1 MKKKMRLVLL
11 TYCLLAFTTGY
22 ARQQSAVVPSSDD
35 VQYVD
40 PYIGSGGHGHVFVG
54 ASVPYGMV
62 QLGPSNIFKGW
73 DWCSGYHYSDNIL
86 IGFSHTHLSGTGCN
100 DLGDI
105 LLMPMNEIHV
115 RRGEQKDISDGY
127 ASTYSHKNEVV
138 RPYYYSVLLDK
149 YQIRAELTATARV
162 GFHRYTYPS
171 GKPSYVMVDLHE
183 GNGDEAYACYARK
196 VDDYTIEGYR
206 YDHGWSPDRKVYFV
220 LKSNTRILKFTAYD
234 NDVPTTYTQLRG
246 KSVKCILDFG
256 RASQVL
262 LKVALSSVSTGNAM
276 ENMESELPGWDF
288 VQTEDAA
295 RSKWNAQLGKVKV
308 RALSDRDRRIFYTSL
323 YHTMIAPSLYCDVNG
338 QYRGMD
344 DMIYADSARANYT
357 TMSLWDTYRAWNP
370 LMTLIEPDLVPHLVN
385 SMLSIYRQQDKLP
398 IWPLWNG
405 ETNCMPG
412 YSSVPVIADAYL
424 KGFTGFNA
432 EDAFEAMK
440 ATATNPDQSGVPY
453 VMKDGFIPADKAGE
467 SVSKAME
474 YAVDDW
480 GIAAMARK
488 MGKKEDAD
496 VFAKRAGYYKN
507 YFNSSIGFMCPRLS
521 DGSWKTPYYPS
532 MAGVRDFTEGNGWQY
547 TFFVPQ
553 DPYGLI
559 RLFGGDK
566 KFTRKLDQFFTNHDS
581 MGPHAQS
588 DITGLIGQYAHGN
601 EPSHHIAY
609 LYTYAGEQ
617 WKTAEKVR
625 YVMDQFYTDQPDGII
640 GNEDCGQMSA
650 WYVLS
655 AMGFYQVN
663 PCDGVFVFGSPVL
676 GKAEMTVG
684 SGRTFTM
691 EAVGNSAENKYIE
704 KAYLNG
710 KPYGKSY
717 ITYEE
722 ILRGGTLKFIMGS
735 KPNKSFGRSR
745 NSRPVVLN
753 RIGNN

>member
-1 MKKKMRLVLL
+1 MMKNIKLL
-11 TYCLLAFTTGY
+11 TLTCCLAVFTTGV
-22 ARQQSAVVPSSDD
+22 ARQNSPNLSSQDYT
-35 VQYVD
+35 QYVD

-62 QLGPSNIFKGW
+62 QLGPSNIYKGW

-86 IGFSHTHLSGTGCN
+86 IGFSHTHLSGTGCS

-105 LLMPMNEIHV
+105 LLMPMNEIHT
-115 RRGEQKDISDGY
+115 RRGEQDDISNGY

-138 RPYYYSVLLDK
+138 SPYYYSVLLDK

-162 GFHRYTYPS
+162 GFHRYTYPA
-171 GKPSYVMVDLHE
+171 GKPSYVLIDLHE
-183 GNGDEAYACYARK
+183 GTSDVAYSCYARK

-220 LKSNTRILKFTAYD
+220 LKSNTKIQKSTLFDDNTPTDRLQLKA
-234 NDVPTTYTQLRG
+234 

-256 RASQVL
+256 RSSQVL
-262 LKVALSSVSTGNAM
+262 LKVALSSVSIDNAR
-276 ENMESELPGWDF
+276 ENMQAELSGWNF
-288 VQTEDAA
+288 GQTEDAA
-295 RSKWNAQLGKVKV
+295 RAEWNARLGRVKAQ
-308 RALSDRDRRIFYTSL
+308 ALNARGRRIFYTSL
-323 YHTMIAPSLYCDVNG
+323 YHTMIDPSLYCDVNG

-344 DMIYADSARANYT
+344 DMIYTDPSKSNYT
-357 TMSLWDTYRAWNP
+357 TLSLWDTYRAWNP
-370 LMTLIEPDLVPHLVN
+370 LMTVVQPEMVPHLVN

-440 ATATNPDQSGVPY
+440 ATATNQDQDGVPY
-453 VMKDGFIPADKAGE
+453 VMKDGFIPADKVGE

-480 GIAAMARK
+480 GIAAMALR
-488 MGKKEDAD
+488 MGKTADAG

-507 YFNSSIGFMCPRLS
+507 YFNSSIDFMCPRLS
-521 DGSWKTPYYPS
+521 DGSWKTPYHPAT
-532 MAGVRDFTEGNGWQY
+532 AGVRDFTEGNGWQY
-547 TFFVPQ
+547 TFFAPQ

-559 RLFGGDK
+559 KLFGGDK
-566 KFTRKLDQFFTNHDS
+566 PFTKKLNQLFSNHDS
-581 MGPHAQS
+581 MGPKAQS

-609 LYTYAGEQ
+609 LYAYAGEQ

-625 YVMDQFYTDQPDGII
+625 YVMDNFYTDRPDGII

-655 AMGFYQVN
+655 AMGLYQVN
-663 PCDGVFVFGSPVL
+663 PSDGVFVFGSPVL
-676 GKAEMTVG
+676 SRAEVKVRG
-684 SGRTFTM
+684 GRTFTM
-691 EAVGNSAENKYIE
+691 EAVGNSTENKYIE

-710 KPYGKSY
+710 KPYSKSY
-717 ITYEE
+717 ITYDD
-722 ILRGGTLKFIMGS
+722 IIKGSTLKFVMGK
-735 KPNKSFGRSR
+735 KPNKNFGKSRS
-745 NSRPVVLN
+745 SRPIVLN
-753 RIGNN
+753 KIGNN

>member
-1 MKKKMRLVLL
+1 MKNIK
-11 TYCLLAFTTGY
+11 LLALTCCLTVFTTGV
-22 ARQQSAVVPSSDD
+22 AKQNSPNLSSQNYT
-35 VQYVD
+35 QYVD

-62 QLGPSNIFKGW
+62 QLGPSNIYKGW

-86 IGFSHTHLSGTGCN
+86 IGFAHTHLSGTGCS

-105 LLMPMNEIHV
+105 LLMPMNEIHTQ
-115 RRGEQKDISDGY
+115 RGEQDDISNGY

-138 RPYYYSVLLDK
+138 SPYYYSVLLDK

-162 GFHRYTYPS
+162 GFHRYTYPA
-171 GKPSYVMVDLHE
+171 GKPSYVLIDLHE
-183 GNGDEAYACYARK
+183 GTSDVAYSCYARK

-220 LKSNTRILKFTAYD
+220 LKSNTKIEKSILFDD
-234 NDVPTTYTQLRG
+234 NTPTDRLQLKA

-262 LKVALSSVSTGNAM
+262 LKVALSPVSIDNAR
-276 ENMESELPGWDF
+276 ENMQAELSGWNF
-288 VQTEDAA
+288 EQTKDAA
-295 RSKWNAQLGKVKV
+295 KAEWNAQLGKVKAQ
-308 RALSDRDRRIFYTSL
+308 ALNARGRRIFYTSF
-323 YHTMIAPSLYCDVNG
+323 YHTMIDPSLYCDVNG

-344 DMIYADSARANYT
+344 DMIYTDPSKSNYT

-370 LMTLIEPDLVPHLVN
+370 LMTLVQPEMVPHLVN
-385 SMLSIYRQQDKLP
+385 SMISIYRQQDKLP

-440 ATATNPDQSGVPY
+440 ATATNQNQDGVPY
-453 VMKDGFIPADKAGE
+453 VMKDGFIPADKVGE

-480 GIAAMARK
+480 GIAAMARR
-488 MGKKEDAD
+488 MGKTTDAD

-507 YFNSSIGFMCPRLS
+507 YFNSSIDFMCPRLT
-521 DGSWKTPYYPS
+521 DGSWKTPYHPAT
-532 MAGVRDFTEGNGWQY
+532 AGVRDFTEGNGWQY
-547 TFFVPQ
+547 TFFAPQ

-559 RLFGGDK
+559 KLFGGDRQ
-566 KFTRKLDQFFTNHDS
+566 FTKKLDRLFTNHDS
-581 MGPHAQS
+581 MGPKAQS

-609 LYTYAGEQ
+609 LYAYAGQQ

-625 YVMDQFYTDQPDGII
+625 YVMDNFYTDQPDGII

-655 AMGFYQVN
+655 AMGLYQVN

-676 GKAEMTVG
+676 SKAEVKVRG
-684 SGRTFTM
+684 GRTFTM

-710 KPYGKSY
+710 KPYDKSY
-717 ITYEE
+717 ITYDE
-722 ILRGGTLKFIMGS
+722 IFKGSTLKFVMGK
-735 KPNKSFGRSR
+735 KPNKNFGKSQS
-745 NSRPVVLN
+745 SRPIVLN
-753 RIGNN
+753 KIGNN

>member
-11 TYCLLAFTTGY
+11 TYCFLAFTTGY

-86 IGFSHTHLSGTGCN
+86 IGFSHTHLSGTGCS

-220 LKSNTRILKFTAYD
+220 LKSNTKIQKSTLFDDNTPTDRLQLKA
-234 NDVPTTYTQLRG
+234 

-256 RASQVL
+256 RSSQVL
-262 LKVALSSVSTGNAM
+262 LKVALSSVSIDNAR
-276 ENMESELPGWDF
+276 ENMQAELSGWNF
-288 VQTEDAA
+288 GQTEDAA
-295 RSKWNAQLGKVKV
+295 RAEWNARLGRVKAQ
-308 RALSDRDRRIFYTSL
+308 ALNARGRRIFYTSL
-323 YHTMIAPSLYCDVNG
+323 YHTMIDPSLYCDVNG

-344 DMIYADSARANYT
+344 DMIYTDPSKSNYT
-357 TMSLWDTYRAWNP
+357 TLSLWDTYRAWNP
-370 LMTLIEPDLVPHLVN
+370 LMTVVQPEMVPHLVN

-440 ATATNPDQSGVPY
+440 ATATNQNQDGVPY
-453 VMKDGFIPADKAGE
+453 VMKDGFIPADKVGE

-480 GIAAMARK
+480 GIAAMALR
-488 MGKKEDAD
+488 MGKTADAG
-496 VFAKRAGYYKN
+496 VFAKRAFYYKN
-507 YFNSSIGFMCPRLS
+507 YFNSSIDFMCPRLS
-521 DGSWKTPYYPS
+521 DGSWKTPYHPA

-547 TFFVPQ
+547 TFFAPQ

-559 RLFGGDK
+559 GLFGGDRN
-566 KFTRKLDQFFTNHDS
+566 FTRKLDQLFTNHDS
-581 MGPHAQS
+581 MGPHPQG

-609 LYTYAGEQ
+609 LYAYAGEQ

-625 YVMDQFYTDQPDGII
+625 YVMDNFYTDQPDGII

-655 AMGFYQVN
+655 AMGLYQVN
-663 PCDGVFVFGSPVL
+663 PSDGVFVFGSPVL
-676 GKAEMTVG
+676 NRAEVKVRG
-684 SGRTFTM
+684 GRTFTM

-710 KPYGKSY
+710 KPYSKSY
-717 ITYEE
+717 ITYDD
-722 ILRGGTLKFIMGS
+722 IIKGSTLKFVMGK
-735 KPNKSFGRSR
+735 KPNKNFGKSRS
-745 NSRPVVLN
+745 SRPVVLS

>member
-1 MKKKMRLVLL
+1 MKNIKLL
-11 TYCLLAFTTGY
+11 TLTFCLAVFTTGAAKQKLPIVY
-22 ARQQSAVVPSSDD
+22 SQDY

-62 QLGPSNIFKGW
+62 QLGPSNIYKGW

-86 IGFSHTHLSGTGCN
+86 IGFAHTHLSGTGCS

-105 LLMPMNEIHV
+105 LLMPMNEIHTQ
-115 RRGEQKDISDGY
+115 RGEQDDISNGY

-138 RPYYYSVLLDK
+138 SPYYYSVLLDK

-162 GFHRYTYPS
+162 GFHRYTYPA
-171 GKPSYVMVDLHE
+171 GKPSYVLIDLHE
-183 GNGDEAYACYARK
+183 GNSDVAYSCYARK

-220 LKSNTRILKFTAYD
+220 LKSNTKIQKSTLFDDNTPTDRLQLKA
-234 NDVPTTYTQLRG
+234 

-256 RASQVL
+256 QSSQVL
-262 LKVALSSVSTGNAM
+262 LKVALSSVSIDNAM
-276 ENMESELPGWDF
+276 ENMQAELSGWDF
-288 VQTEDAA
+288 EQTEDAA
-295 RSKWNAQLGKVKV
+295 RSEWNARLGRVKAQ
-308 RALSDRDRRIFYTSL
+308 ALNDRGRRIFYTSF
-323 YHTMIAPSLYCDVNG
+323 YHTMIDPSLYCDVNG

-344 DMIYADSARANYT
+344 DMVYTDPSKSNYT

-370 LMTLIEPDLVPHLVN
+370 LMTVVQPEMVPHLVN
-385 SMLSIYRQQDKLP
+385 SMVSIYRQQDKLP

-440 ATATNPDQSGVPY
+440 ATATNQNQDGVPY
-453 VMKDGFIPADKAGE
+453 VMKDGFIPADKVGE

-480 GIAAMARK
+480 GIAAMARR
-488 MGKKEDAD
+488 MGKTADAD

-507 YFNSSIGFMCPRLS
+507 YFNSSIGFMCPRLT
-521 DGSWKTPYYPS
+521 DDSWKTPYNPAT
-532 MAGVRDFTEGNGWQY
+532 AGVRDFTEGNGWQY
-547 TFFVPQ
+547 TFFAPQ

-559 RLFGGDK
+559 KLFGGDK
-566 KFTRKLDQFFTNHDS
+566 QFVKKLNQLFTNHDS
-581 MGPHAQS
+581 MGPKAQS

-609 LYTYAGEQ
+609 LYAYAGEQ

-625 YVMDQFYTDQPDGII
+625 YVMDNFYTDQPDGII

-655 AMGFYQVN
+655 AMGLYQVN
-663 PCDGVFVFGSPVL
+663 PSDGVFVFGSPVL
-676 GKAEMTVG
+676 NRAEVKVRG
-684 SGRTFTM
+684 GRTFTM

-717 ITYEE
+717 ITYDD
-722 ILRGGTLKFIMGS
+722 IIKGSTLKFVMGS
-735 KPNKSFGRSR
+735 KPNKNFGKDRG
-745 NSRPVVLN
+745 SRPIVLN
-753 RIGNN
+753 KIGNN